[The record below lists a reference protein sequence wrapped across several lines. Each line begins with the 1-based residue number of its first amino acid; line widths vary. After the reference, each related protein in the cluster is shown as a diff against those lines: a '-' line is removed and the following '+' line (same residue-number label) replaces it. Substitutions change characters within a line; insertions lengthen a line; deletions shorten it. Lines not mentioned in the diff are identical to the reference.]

1 MKGGHILKTL
11 NSSPNQLPMYV
22 QISELLIRE
31 ISAGRLLDGE
41 RLPPE
46 RELAQ
51 SLNTTVRTL
60 RKALAILV
68 DKKLLERVQGS
79 GNYIRH
85 SDEVN
90 SVYSMFRL
98 ELPEGG
104 GLPKADILSVGAME
118 KPSDLPVFGTAN
130 HATRIRRLRY
140 LDQSIIA
147 VEEIWLDGN
156 SGEIPEDKLSDSL
169 YEFYKKQLGF
179 WINRAEDRVS
189 IGQVPAW
196 SPSKFGKKPGE
207 ICGFIERFSWANDPE
222 PIEYSR
228 TWFDTDQ
235 SVYIARLK

>member
-1 MKGGHILKTL
+1 MLLKNL

-46 RELAQ
+46 RDLAQ

-85 SDEVN
+85 GGEIS
-90 SVYSMFRL
+90 SIYSMFRL

-104 GLPKADILSVGAME
+104 GLPKADILSVDAME
-118 KPSDLPVFGTAN
+118 KPSDLPEFGTAS

-147 VEEIWLDGN
+147 IEEIWLDGN
-156 SGEIPEDKLSDSL
+156 SGKVPEHKLSDSL
-169 YEFYKKQLGF
+169 YDFYKKQLGF

-189 IGQVPAW
+189 IGRVPDW
-196 SPSKFGKKPGE
+196 TPVKFGKKTGE
-207 ICGFIERFSWANDPE
+207 MTGFIQRLSWANEPE